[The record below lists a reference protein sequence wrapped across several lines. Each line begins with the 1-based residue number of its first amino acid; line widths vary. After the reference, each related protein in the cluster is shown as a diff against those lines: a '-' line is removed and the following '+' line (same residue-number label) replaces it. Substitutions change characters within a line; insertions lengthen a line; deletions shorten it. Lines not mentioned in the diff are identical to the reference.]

1 MKPAFPKL
9 LNTLRHLL
17 DFRQPGF
24 RHLDCIDLVLENK
37 LLLLVSWDATHAGKI
52 RIRPGKAV
60 YRKSSGAAIIKLP
73 AGTEAI
79 DIILYNTW
87 RSTKTSIHLKKVT
100 VDQATLHYIN
110 KHFLAGLGFSVL
122 PIKSS
127 TAIPDIHF
135 NNLSPRPSQK
145 IELPAFNI
153 TINHHQIND
162 YVA

>member
-1 MKPAFPKL
+1 MRNLFYKV
-9 LNTLRHLL
+9 LNSTRRFY
-17 DFRQPGF
+17 DFRQPRF

-37 LLLLVSWDATHAGKI
+37 LLLLVSWDTTHAGKI

-73 AGTEAI
+73 AGTAAI

-87 RSTKTSIHLKKVT
+87 RSAKASIQLKKVT

-127 TAIPDIHF
+127 TAIPEIHF
-135 NNLSPRPSQK
+135 NDLSPRPSQK
-145 IELPAFNI
+145 IEVPAFNI